1 MKNLLITSAL
11 IISTASAASAF
22 NQENDVSWSGD
33 SLLVEANGCKYGG
46 QDAGAIA
53 RNDLVWSTTKAA
65 TIQVR
70 TRGDTTLR
78 VESDNVLRDADGAD
92 TGVVA
97 TVDYLARTGLDD
109 VTEALSRTGTAAVT
123 STAATVSNI
132 TGPLSNL
139 HVFYLRGT
147 ATMTKAADGDLGGD
161 DPINFLANNTQY
173 KINHIVT
180 CTQ

>member
-22 NQENDVSWSGD
+22 NQDNDVSWSGD

-78 VESDNVLRDADGAD
+78 VESDNVLRNADGTD

-123 STAATVSNI
+123 STAAVISDI